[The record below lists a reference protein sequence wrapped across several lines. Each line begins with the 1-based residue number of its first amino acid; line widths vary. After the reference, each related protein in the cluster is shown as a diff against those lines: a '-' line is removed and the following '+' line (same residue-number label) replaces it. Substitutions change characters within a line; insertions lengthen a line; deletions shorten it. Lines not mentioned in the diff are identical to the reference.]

1 MEIYQKLSDW
11 LVPVLIGA
19 AIAQLRSIASEMRE
33 ISKALAVAITKVD
46 AHEQRIQRLEE
57 RQDDARS

>member
-19 AIAQLRSIASEMRE
+19 AIAQLRAIAGEMKE

-46 AHEQRIQRLEE
+46 AHEQRIQRLEIRE
-57 RQDDARS
+57 DAKHA